1 MKIIFSATIE
11 SETTIETF
19 NKAYKA
25 LADLIEI
32 AGANEPKVLNDLGV
46 SNLSDPIQGSEFAIR
61 KALEKIGGDGCTVL
75 IEHLKIE

>member
-11 SETTIETF
+11 SETTIDTF

-32 AGANEPKVLNDLGV
+32 VGENKLESFNIPGI
-46 SNLSDPIQGSEFAIR
+46 SNLGDPLQGSELVIR
-61 KALEKIGGDGCTVL
+61 KALEGVGGDGCTVL
-75 IEHLKIE
+75 IENLKIE